1 MTTRSPN
8 ASFVYL
14 AGEPLGVPI
23 LTALCQKGFVPSAVV
38 CNPDRPAGRGQRLTA
53 PPVKQAAEARG
64 IPVLQPSRVDTP
76 EFLATIRAY
85 APDFLLV
92 VAYNH
97 ILPSSLLDL
106 PPRGTLNVHPSLLP
120 RLRGASPI
128 RSAVLRD
135 EPEALGVSIILLDEE
150 MDHGPIIAQQAYQ
163 PPHWPYPGPTLD
175 SALAALG
182 GVLLCQ
188 TLPDFLHDNCTP
200 TPQTHAA
207 ATYCNK
213 LSKADAELHIDPCH
227 LPSGPAAAAALRTIY
242 AYQGIGDAFF
252 FHDTVRV
259 KVKDAELTPSGEL
272 RLLQVT
278 PAGKPTM
285 DFATY
290 VERFCSGAH

>member
-1 MTTRSPN
+1 MSTRSTN
-8 ASFVYL
+8 TSFVYL

-23 LTALCQKGFVPSAVV
+23 LNTLCTAGFVPAAVV
-38 CNPDRPAGRGQRLTA
+38 GNPDRPAGRGQQLTP
-53 PPVKQAAEARG
+53 PPVKAAAEAWG
-64 IPVLQPSRVDTP
+64 IPVHQPARVNTP

-85 APDFLLV
+85 APEFLLV

-97 ILPSSLLDL
+97 LLPSSLLHL

-120 RLRGASPI
+120 LLRGASPI
-128 RSAVLRD
+128 RSTLLRD

-163 PPHWPYPGPTLD
+163 PPHWPYPGPQLD
-175 SALAALG
+175 AALAALG
-182 GVLLCQ
+182 GELLCL
-188 TLPDFLHDNCTP
+188 TLPDFLNDNCTP

-207 ATYCNK
+207 ATYCSK
-213 LSKADAELHIDPCH
+213 LTKADAALSIDPCH
-227 LPSGPAAAAALRTIY
+227 LPSGPAATAALRTIY

-252 FHDTVRV
+252 FHNDVRV
-259 KVKDAELTPSGEL
+259 KVKEAELTPSGEL

-278 PAGKPTM
+278 PAGKPAM

-290 VERFCSGAH
+290 VARFCADA